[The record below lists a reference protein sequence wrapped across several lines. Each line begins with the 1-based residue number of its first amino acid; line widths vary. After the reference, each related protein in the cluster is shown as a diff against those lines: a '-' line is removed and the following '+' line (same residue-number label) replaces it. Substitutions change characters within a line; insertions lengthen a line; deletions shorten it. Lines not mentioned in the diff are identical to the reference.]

1 VPNRRRA
8 ARASALAAVL
18 LAGGVF
24 SGALSACVFPG
35 DEPAPGSP
43 TNPDEYST
51 NGFPPPGPPPQPGV
65 ITPDPVAPVA
75 PSEAP
80 RPAEGPVPTEGPVS
94 PSPTE
99 PEPTGNPAPPPGS

>member
-1 VPNRRRA
+1 MPNRRRA

-18 LAGGVF
+18 LAGGV
-24 SGALSACVFPG
+24 ALSACVFPG

-43 TNPDEYST
+43 TNPDQYST
-51 NGFPPPGPPPQPGV
+51 EGFPPPGPAPQPGV